1 MFTTNRVAALKTKS
15 AKYVSVFR
23 EAASGLA
30 STNQEI
36 NKEQKIRSGRITILQ
51 KENAELE
58 AAKNENIKIIDNI
71 NTFFGISK

>member
-30 STNQEI
+30 FTNQEI
-36 NKEQKIRSGRITILQ
+36 NKEQKIRDGRITVLQ

-58 AAKNENIKIIDNI
+58 VAKKENTKIIDNI
-71 NTFFGISK
+71 NSFFGITK